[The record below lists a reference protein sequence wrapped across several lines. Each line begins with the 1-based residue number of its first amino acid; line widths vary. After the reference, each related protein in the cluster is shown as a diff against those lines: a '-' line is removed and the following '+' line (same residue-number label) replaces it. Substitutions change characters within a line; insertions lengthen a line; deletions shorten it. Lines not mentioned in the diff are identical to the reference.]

1 MNPIRSTFSL
11 LHAPFAASSRSA
23 CRGLIRRQ
31 CRQHTPQVRSFTARH
46 GLYSASTLTVN
57 QQRLWDTLHHTAQWG
72 ATPEGGVRRLTLTP
86 EDKAVRDWFV
96 DTVQQYG
103 ATVKVDE
110 MGNLFAIRPGQ
121 NNDIAPI
128 GIGSHLDT
136 QPAGGRYDGILGV
149 QAGVEILK
157 VLHENNYTTYA
168 PIAVIDWT
176 NEEGAR
182 FTTGMLSSAVWAGNV
197 SLEDAYN
204 HIDSDGLRFKDE
216 LAKIGYLGPV
226 KATHTANPLSA
237 HFEYHIEQGP
247 VLEEDGK
254 SVGVV
259 TGVQGM
265 TWLMVTVNG
274 RCQHCGTT
282 PIDRRADALLAAA
295 QMISRIN
302 TVAWEHKGVTTV
314 GVINSEPQSPGTIP
328 GTVTFSVDIEHLSNN
343 TLDKMADIVRELC
356 ASIAESNSCTV
367 DIKQIWRSAGVEF
380 HKDCIDAVRSSAI
393 ELVGQDGYRELPAG
407 AGHDSVNTSYICPT
421 SMVFIPSKNGI
432 SHHPTE
438 YSTPEHCALGTQVLL
453 NAVLRYDQGLK
464 ARGQPSSG

>member
-1 MNPIRSTFSL
+1 MMNTIRSTFT
-11 LHAPFAASSRSA
+11 PIFQGASVTSRTA
-23 CRGLIRRQ
+23 FGICLRRQ
-31 CRQHTPQVRSFTARH
+31 YRGEATQTRSFSVTRRW
-46 GLYSASTLTVN
+46 LSVSTLTVN

-72 ATPEGGVRRLTLTP
+72 ATPEGGVRRLTLTK
-86 EDKAVRDWFV
+86 EDKSVRDWFV

-103 ATVKVDE
+103 ATVKIDE

-149 QAGVEILK
+149 QAGIEILR
-157 VLHENNYTTYA
+157 VLHENEYSTYA
-168 PIAVIDWT
+168 PIAVINWT

-182 FTTGMLSSAVWAGNV
+182 FNTGMLSSAVWAGNV

-204 HIDSDGLRFKDE
+204 HTDSDGKLFKDE
-216 LAKIGYLGPV
+216 LENIGYLGPV
-226 KATHTANPLSA
+226 RATHKANPLSA

-247 VLEEDGK
+247 LLEDESK

-265 TWLMVTVNG
+265 TWLIVIVNG

-282 PIDRRADALLAAA
+282 PIDRRADALLAAS

-302 TVAWEHKGVTTV
+302 SIAWESEGLTTV

-328 GTVTFSVDIEHLSNN
+328 GKVTFSVDIEHLSNN
-343 TLDKMADIVRELC
+343 TMDKMSRVIQESC
-356 ASIAESNSCTV
+356 SSIAETNSCTV
-367 DIKQIWRSAGVEF
+367 DIKQIWRSAAVNF
-380 HKDCIDAVRSSAI
+380 HKDCVDAVRSAAI
-393 ELVGQDGYRELPAG
+393 ELVGEDSYKELPAG

-432 SHHPTE
+432 SHHPSE
-438 YSTPEHCALGTQVLL
+438 YSTPEHW
-453 NAVLRYDQGLK
+453 
-464 ARGQPSSG
+464 

>member
-1 MNPIRSTFSL
+1 M
-11 LHAPFAASSRSA
+11 
-23 CRGLIRRQ
+23 RRQ
-31 CRQHTPQVRSFTARH
+31 GRQSTLQIRAFTSRNR
-46 GLYSASTLTVN
+46 LYSASTLTVN

-103 ATVKVDE
+103 ATVKIDE

-157 VLHENNYTTYA
+157 VLHENDYTTYA

-182 FTTGMLSSAVWAGNV
+182 FNTGMLSSAVWAGNA

-204 HIDSDGLRFKDE
+204 HIDADGLRFQDE

-247 VLEEDGK
+247 VLEEDSK

-265 TWLMVTVNG
+265 MWLIVTVNG

-302 TVAWEHKGVTTV
+302 TVAWENQGLTTV

-343 TLDKMADIVRELC
+343 TLDQMAQTVRDLC

-367 DIKQIWRSAGVEF
+367 NIKQIWRSAAVEF
-380 HKDCIDAVRSSAI
+380 HQDCIDAVRSAAI
-393 ELVGQDGYRELPAG
+393 ELVGEHGYRELPAG

-432 SHHPTE
+432 SHHPSE

-464 ARGQPSSG
+464 ARGESGSR

>member
-1 MNPIRSTFSL
+1 MNSIRSPFPVFHSTL
-11 LHAPFAASSRSA
+11 LALSRNA
-23 CRGLIRRQ
+23 CRRAVRRQ
-31 CRQHTPQVRSFTARH
+31 CRQNVLQVRSFTANPRLAA
-46 GLYSASTLTVN
+46 GSTLTVN

-72 ATPEGGVRRLTLTP
+72 ATPEGGVRRLTLTQ

-103 ATVKVDE
+103 AKVKIDE
-110 MGNLFAIRPGQ
+110 MGNLFAVRPGQ
-121 NNDIAPI
+121 NNSLAPI

-149 QAGVEILK
+149 QAGIEILK
-157 VLHENNYTTYA
+157 VLQENEYTTYA
-168 PIAVIDWT
+168 PIAVINWT

-182 FTTGMLSSAVWAGNV
+182 FNTGMLSSAVWAGKV

-204 HIDSDGLRFKDE
+204 HTDSDGLRLEDE
-216 LAKIGYLGPV
+216 LKNIGYLGPI
-226 KATHTANPLSA
+226 KASHTVNPLSA

-247 VLEEDGK
+247 VLEDEGK

-302 TVAWEHKGVTTV
+302 TIAWENKGLTTV

-328 GTVTFSVDIEHLSNN
+328 GTVTFSVDIEHLSND
-343 TLDKMADIVRELC
+343 TMDKMAQIVQEAC
-356 ASIAESNSCTV
+356 ASIAQSQGCTV
-367 DIKQIWRSAGVEF
+367 DIKQIWRSAAVEF
-380 HKDCIDAVRSSAI
+380 HKDCVDAVRSSAI
-393 ELVGQDGYRELPAG
+393 ELVGKDGYRELPAG
-407 AGHDSVNTSYICPT
+407 AGHDSVNTSYTCPT
-421 SMVFIPSKNGI
+421 SMVFIPSKDGI
-432 SHHPTE
+432 SHHPSE

-453 NAVLRYDQGLK
+453 NAVLRYDQRLRAK
-464 ARGQPSSG
+464 SS